1 MRGRKSYLR
10 TSPWSPVCSFLVVS
24 DSVTPW
30 TAARQAPLSMGFSR
44 QEYWSGFPLPPPED
58 LPDLGMELASPSA
71 PALQAGSLPLS
82 YQGSSLIILGPMI
95 NNFPG
100 DFSGGPDSKES
111 ACDVEDLGLIPGLR
125 RSPGGGHGN
134 PLQYSFL
141 ETPMDG
147 GTW

>member
-95 NNFPG
+95 NHFPG
-100 DFSGGPDSKES
+100 DFSGGPVVKNLPANAWDM
-111 ACDVEDLGLIPGLR
+111 GWITGPG
-125 RSPGGGHGN
+125 RSHMLWG
-134 PLQYSFL
+134 S
-141 ETPMDG
+141 
-147 GTW
+147 